1 MIDAEIQR
9 REVIRLI
16 LSLEQEGR
24 GLSEESV
31 RTHAPELLQKA
42 CELFG
47 TWPVALEYAGV
58 RLVRGTSQNVTPDQL
73 IKRIRRRCGNLHSM
87 RAMFVRKADYPL
99 YRDALAMFGTWQNAL
114 VQADVD
120 RDRLYYGTKNPKLS
134 QVTAL
139 DMLSK
144 RISTRGVPTLVS
156 LACEN
161 QYLTRCLIA
170 RFGSFQTAL
179 NLAVAATKTDVQR
192 ASP

>member
-1 MIDAEIQR
+1 MTDGETQR

-16 LSLEQEGR
+16 LTLEQDGR
-24 GLSEESV
+24 ALSEESV
-31 RTHAPELLQKA
+31 RTQSPELFQKA

-99 YRDALAMFGTWQNAL
+99 YRDALAMYGTWQNAMAEAN
-114 VQADVD
+114 VN
-120 RDRLYYGTKNPKLS
+120 RERLYYGTKNPKLTP
-134 QVTAL
+134 VTAL
-139 DMLSK
+139 EMLSQ
-144 RISTRGVPTLVS
+144 RISDCGVPTLVS

-179 NLAVAATKTDVQR
+179 NLAVAATKTDVQQ
-192 ASP
+192 AAP

>member
-1 MIDAEIQR
+1 MIDAEVQR
-9 REVIRLI
+9 REIIRLI
-16 LSLEQEGR
+16 LSLEQKGK

-31 RTHAPELLQKA
+31 RTNAPELLQRGYQ
-42 CELFG
+42 LFG

-87 RAMFVRKADYPL
+87 RAMFVRKADRPL
-99 YRDALAMFGTWQNAL
+99 YGDALAMYGTWQNAL
-114 VQADVD
+114 AEANVN
-120 RDRLYYGTKNPKLS
+120 RDRLYYGPKNPRLT

-139 DMLSK
+139 EMLSQ
-144 RISTRGVPTLVS
+144 RVSTSGVPTLVS

-179 NLAVAATKTDVQR
+179 DLASATRKTDVQP
-192 ASP
+192 ASS

>member
-1 MIDAEIQR
+1 MIDSEIQR

-16 LSLEQEGR
+16 LSLEQEGW

-31 RTHAPELLQKA
+31 RKHAPELLQKA

-47 TWPVALEYAGV
+47 AWPVALEYAGV

-87 RAMFVRKADYPL
+87 RAMFVRRADYPL
-99 YRDALAMFGTWQNAL
+99 YRDALAMFGSWQNAL
-114 VQADVD
+114 VQADVN
-120 RDRLYYGTKNPKLS
+120 RDRLYFGTKNPKLTH
-134 QVTAL
+134 VTAL
-139 DMLSK
+139 ELLSQ
-144 RISTRGVPTLVS
+144 RISENGVPTLVC

-179 NLAVAATKTDVQR
+179 NLANAATKTDVQP
-192 ASP
+192 ASS

>member
-1 MIDAEIQR
+1 MIEAEIQR

-16 LSLEQEGR
+16 LSLEQKGK

-31 RTHAPELLQKA
+31 RMHAPELLQRA
-42 CELFG
+42 NELFG

-87 RAMFVRKADYPL
+87 RAMFVRKADRPL
-99 YRDALAMFGTWQNAL
+99 YGDALAMFGTWQNAL
-114 VQADVD
+114 AQADVN
-120 RDRLYYGTKNPKLS
+120 RDQLYYGTKNPRLT

-139 DMLSK
+139 DLLSQ
-144 RISTRGVPTLVS
+144 RILVSGVPTLVC

-179 NLAVAATKTDVQR
+179 DLAIATTKTDVQP
-192 ASP
+192 ASS

>member
-1 MIDAEIQR
+1 MGDSEIQR

-16 LSLEQEGR
+16 LSLERQGK
-24 GLSEESV
+24 GLTEESV

-42 CELFG
+42 CESFG

-73 IKRIRRRCGNLHSM
+73 IKKIRRRCGNLHSM

-114 VQADVD
+114 AQADVN
-120 RDRLYYGTKNPKLS
+120 RDRLYFGTKNPRLT

-139 DMLSK
+139 ELLSQ
-144 RISTRGVPTLVS
+144 RILVSGVPTLVS

-179 NLAVAATKTDVQR
+179 DLASTTTKTDVQPT
-192 ASP
+192 SS

>member
-16 LSLEQEGR
+16 LSLEQDGWA
-24 GLSEESV
+24 LSEESV
-31 RTHAPELLQKA
+31 RKHAPELLQKA

-47 TWPVALEYAGV
+47 TWTVALEYAGV

-99 YRDALAMFGTWQNAL
+99 YRDALAMYGTWQNAL
-114 VQADVD
+114 AEANVN
-120 RDRLYYGTKNPKLS
+120 RERLYYGTKNPKLT

-139 DMLSK
+139 ELLSQ
-144 RISTRGVPTLVS
+144 RISESGVPTLVS

-170 RFGSFQTAL
+170 RLRSFQVAL
-179 NLAVAATKTDVQR
+179 NLAEAIARRDVQ
-192 ASP
+192 